1 MPTESQ
7 IGLSGKT
14 VRPKL
19 LITFGVSGSVQFAA
33 GMKSCEYI
41 VSVNIDK
48 HAPIFDIAN
57 VCICA
62 DMYEIAE
69 SLVKELDNDKNSL

>member
-1 MPTESQ
+1 MPADRQ

-19 LITFGVSGSVQFAA
+19 MITFGVSGSVQFAA
-33 GMKSCEYI
+33 GMNSCEYV
-41 VSVNIDK
+41 VSVNTDK
-48 HAPIFDIAN
+48 NAPIFNIAN

-62 DMYEIAE
+62 DMYEIAN
-69 SLVKELDNDKNSL
+69 SMIAELEK